1 MAPRKPSDAEYR
13 FKIDAYSPDTI
24 PMSRLAEY
32 MGELA
37 TILGEQKSVHFERL
51 EPGSTII
58 VHKVEKEAVPKV
70 RERTTAVRQNSGSTE
85 ALKAY
90 KAVNRLLRD
99 DNAIGILQE
108 QKGIVIRFPGR
119 DEVEEK
125 YPTIRQQGTL
135 DGVVVSVGGADRTVH
150 VRLLAEGAPV
160 TGCYTTNRQLGKE
173 LAARFDETVR
183 LVGVGNWSRD
193 PEGKWQLDTFRI
205 DTFEVLNPILLSAAL
220 AELHKLPI
228 RFDGSAYD
236 ELSIIRHGPEG
247 GGNGG
252 H

>member
-37 TILGEQKSVHFERL
+37 AILGEQKSVHFERL

-58 VHKVEKEAVPKV
+58 VHKVEREAVPKV
-70 RERTTAVRQNSGSTE
+70 RERTAAVRQNSGPTE
-85 ALKAY
+85 ALRAY

-99 DNAIGILQE
+99 DNAIGVLQE
-108 QKGIVIRFPGR
+108 KKGVVIRFPGR

-135 DGVVVSVGGADRTVH
+135 DGVVVSVGGADKTVH
-150 VRLLAEGAPV
+150 VRLLSEGDPV
-160 TGCYTTNRQLGKE
+160 AGLYTTNRQLGKE
-173 LAARFDETVR
+173 LAGRFDENVR
-183 LVGVGNWSRD
+183 LIGMGSWTRD
-193 PEGKWQLDTFRI
+193 GEGKWTLENFRI
-205 DTFEVLNPILLSAAL
+205 DAFEDLKPLSLTDAL
-220 AELHKLPI
+220 SELKKLRI
-228 RFDGSAYD
+228 SFDDSAYD
-236 ELSIIRHGPEG
+236 ELNVIRHGPESDS
-247 GGNGG
+247 NGG